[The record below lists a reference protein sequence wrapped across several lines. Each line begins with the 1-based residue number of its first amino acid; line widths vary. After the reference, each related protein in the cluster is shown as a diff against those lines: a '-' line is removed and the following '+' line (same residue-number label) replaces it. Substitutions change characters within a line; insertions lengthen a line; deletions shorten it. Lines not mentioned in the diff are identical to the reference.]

1 MLTVVDELLCKHR
14 INGRWGWRLLLASGC
29 FPAGVFTLGAILV
42 VETPNSL
49 VQRGLL
55 DEGKTVLRKIRGTD
69 NIEPEFLELIE
80 ASRVAKQ
87 VKHPFRYLLKRR
99 NRPQLVIAIAL
110 QIFQRFTGINAIMFY
125 APALFSTLGFG
136 NNAALYSSV
145 VTGAI
150 NVFSTIVSMYSVDKV
165 GRRTL
170 LLEAGVQMFLCH
182 VVIAIILA
190 IKVKDQSDELQKSF
204 IIIVVVMVCTFV
216 SAFAWSWGPLGWL
229 IPSEIFS
236 LETRSAGQS
245 VNVFTNLLFTFVM
258 GHAFLSMVCH
268 LKFGIFVFF
277 SVWVIIMSI
286 FVLFLL
292 PETKNVPIE
301 EMTERVWKRH
311 WFWKRYMD
319 DDYHSEL
326 NQIVGPG

>member
-1 MLTVVDELLCKHR
+1 
-14 INGRWGWRLLLASGC
+14 
-29 FPAGVFTLGAILV
+29 
-42 VETPNSL
+42 
-49 VQRGLL
+49 
-55 DEGKTVLRKIRGTD
+55 
-69 NIEPEFLELIE
+69 
-80 ASRVAKQ
+80 
-87 VKHPFRYLLKRR
+87 
-99 NRPQLVIAIAL
+99 
-110 QIFQRFTGINAIMFY
+110 MFY

-136 NNAALYSSV
+136 NNAALYSTV